1 MKDRTE
7 FIDALVSDA
16 EPTGRYWS
24 PAALALFWFVGSWIF
39 VVSATLVVAA
49 LRPGALGQLLTSERC
64 AIEMLAGLLAGGVA
78 IRAGVMLGFP
88 RPAPVLRMPMAA
100 VGMLMLWLGLQLCG
114 LWAPALEPSMLGKRE
129 FCAYE
134 TFLYGTPPMLAGL
147 LILRSRASFNRV
159 WTGGLIGAT
168 AGAVPG
174 LLMQLACMYV
184 PEHILVFHLGPAAV
198 LAAVGA
204 ALGPLILRRI

>member
-1 MKDRTE
+1 
-7 FIDALVSDA
+7 
-16 EPTGRYWS
+16 
-24 PAALALFWFVGSWIF
+24 
-39 VVSATLVVAA
+39 
-49 LRPGALGQLLTSERC
+49 
-64 AIEMLAGLLAGGVA
+64 
-78 IRAGVMLGFP
+78 
-88 RPAPVLRMPMAA
+88 
-100 VGMLMLWLGLQLCG
+100 
-114 LWAPALEPSMLGKRE
+114 MLGKRE

-159 WTGGLIGAT
+159 WTGGLIGAA

-184 PEHILVFHLGPAAV
+184 PEHILVFHLGPAVV